1 MEILLQGFLK
11 ERFQKFIN
19 ICTVCLLETINY
31 LLSDLCGT
39 FRGVFRNSFGW
50 KVCTHKLMPE
60 GSAVVR

>member
-50 KVCTHKLMPE
+50 KV
-60 GSAVVR
+60 